1 MQRSI
6 ARRFAPLA
14 AVVAIQL
21 VIIAVAPSKAPDAEE
36 AAFAGGPAGVA
47 TLEDVE
53 SGADVGVGTGAAP
66 GSDGTTATS
75 VGGTDTGAGP
85 GGGGGGGGGGAGPGG
100 GGGGGTAA
108 QGDRSH
114 CVGDRQFDPK
124 IYPWA
129 PPCVPKFE
137 GDNGGETYQGVTAD
151 TIKIVDYVGKG
162 SEAVD
167 TILRA
172 QNAFVEVEQRQA
184 YNEAVMKF
192 INENYEL
199 YGRKVEIKIVQGNCN
214 TIPPDNACLRSEMR
228 QIAADEQPLWFK
240 WNASLSSETYDELS
254 RLGIFN
260 SGGWHFRDSFGESHA
275 PFHWDVQM
283 SGTDM
288 ARHAGQWW
296 CRQMAEHPTEYA
308 GTANATENLNGR
320 PRLLGVISTND
331 PENQASVTEDLAAE
345 LSKCGQSYGGRFYFY
360 AQDITTADQQRRA
373 AVLKMRSDGVATSI
387 MCFCDLVA
395 PAFLYAEEQQQNY
408 YPENLLV
415 GSGFMDTDAA
425 SQAYM
430 GTLGCPISARPCTFE
445 DAFGLSS
452 IAAQE
457 PRFKDRGSR
466 VWRAAGNDGDPPY
479 ASVTGDWDYWNMIA
493 SILQMTGPVIS
504 PQTVAE
510 GAARLGCR
518 GGGDTGQILRCFEPG
533 SYSWNQDMRPV
544 YWSTT
549 TPSPFNGEAGSYVE
563 LGPRIRLGD
572 YAASKWTMPG
582 KPR

>member
-14 AVVAIQL
+14 ALAAVQL
-21 VIIAVAPSKAPDAEE
+21 LIIAVAPSKAPDSGVG
-36 AAFAGGPAGVA
+36 AFAGV
-47 TLEDVE
+47 
-53 SGADVGVGTGAAP
+53 
-66 GSDGTTATS
+66 GSDVVGSEVIPSGTS
-75 VGGTDTGAGP
+75 GGATGAGSGATTGGTTGAGGAGASGATGSSGA
-85 GGGGGGGGGGAGPGG
+85 GGGGGGGD
-100 GGGGGTAA
+100 T
-108 QGDRSH
+108 SH
-114 CVGDRQFDPK
+114 CVGDRQYDPA
-124 IYPWA
+124 IEYYA
-129 PPCVPKFE
+129 PPCVPRWS
-137 GDNGGETYQGVTAD
+137 GDNGGATYQGVTAD
-151 TIKIVDYVGKG
+151 TITIVDYAGKG

-172 QNAFVEVEQRQA
+172 QGAYVELAQRRA

-192 INENYEL
+192 INDNYEL
-199 YGRKVEIKIVQGNCN
+199 YGRKLEIKIVEGNCN
-214 TIPPDNACLRSEMR
+214 SIPPDNACLRSEMR
-228 QIAADEQPLWFK
+228 QIAADHKPLWFK
-240 WNASLSSETYDELS
+240 WNSSLSSETYDELS

-275 PFHWDVQM
+275 PFHFDVQM
-283 SGTDM
+283 SGTDL

-296 CRQMAEHPTEYA
+296 CQQMASHPTEYA
-308 GTANATENLNGR
+308 GTANPAENLNGR

-331 PENQASVTEDLAAE
+331 PENQAAIEVDLKNE
-345 LSKCGQSYGGRFYFY
+345 LAKCGQSYGGRFYFY

-395 PAFLYAEEQQQNY
+395 PMFLYAEEQQQNY
-408 YPENLLV
+408 YPENIIV
-415 GSGFMDTDAA
+415 GSGFMDSDAA

-430 GTLGCPISARPCTFE
+430 GAVGCPIRARPCNFE

-452 IAAQE
+452 INAQE
-457 PRFKDRGSR
+457 PEFQDRGSR
-466 VWRAAGNDGDPPY
+466 VWQAGGGQGNPPY
-479 ASVTGDWDYWNMIA
+479 SSVTADWDYWNMIA
-493 SILQMTGPVIS
+493 SILQMAGPNIT

-518 GGGDTGQILRCFEPG
+518 GGGDTGYMLRCLEPG

-544 YWSTT
+544 YWSTQ
-549 TPSPFNGEAGSYVE
+549 TPSPYNGEDGSYVE
-563 LGPRIRLGD
+563 LGPRIRVGE
-572 YAASKWTMPG
+572 YRPEKWTMPG

>member
-14 AVVAIQL
+14 ALVVVQL
-21 VIIAVAPSKAPDAEE
+21 LIIALAPSKAPDQSVS
-36 AAFAGGPAGVA
+36 AFTGVDPSGASGPGADTSGSGSSDSSGSTPGATTPGATPGETGAGG
-47 TLEDVE
+47 
-53 SGADVGVGTGAAP
+53 
-66 GSDGTTATS
+66 
-75 VGGTDTGAGP
+75 DTGATGDAAD
-85 GGGGGGGGGGAGPGG
+85 AGD
-100 GGGGGTAA
+100 TAA
-108 QGDRSH
+108 AGDTSH
-114 CVGDRQFDPK
+114 CAGDRQYDPA
-124 IYPWA
+124 IEFYA
-129 PPCVPKFE
+129 PPCIPKFS
-137 GDNGGETYQGVTAD
+137 GDNGGATYRGVTAD
-151 TIKIVDYVGKG
+151 TITIIDYVGQG
-162 SEAVD
+162 SAAVD
-167 TILRA
+167 TILKA
-172 QNAFVEVEQRQA
+172 QGAFVENAQREAYDQAVE
-184 YNEAVMKF
+184 KF

-199 YGRKVEIKIVQGNCN
+199 YGRKVEIKLVQGNCA

-228 QIAADEQPLWFK
+228 QIAEDEQPLWFK
-240 WNASLSSETYDELS
+240 WNASVSSETYDELS
-254 RLGIFN
+254 RLGVFN

-288 ARHAGQWW
+288 ARHAGQWY
-296 CRQMAEHPTEYA
+296 CQQLKDHKTEYA
-308 GTANATENLNGR
+308 GTANPAENLNGR
-320 PRLLGVISTND
+320 DRLLGVISTND
-331 PENQASVTEDLAAE
+331 PENQATVENDLKAE
-345 LSKCGQSYGGRFYFY
+345 LGKCGVSYGGRFYFY

-373 AVLKMRSDGVATSI
+373 AVLKMRSDGTATSI

-408 YPENLLV
+408 YPENLVV

-430 GTLGCPISARPCTFE
+430 GTLGCPIAARACNFE

-457 PRFKDRGSR
+457 PKFKDRGSR
-466 VWRAAGNDGDPPY
+466 VWAASGGQGDPPY
-479 ASVTGDWDYWNMIA
+479 ESVTGDWDYFNMIA
-493 SILQMTGPVIS
+493 SILQMAGPAIT

-544 YWSTT
+544 YWSTET
-549 TPSPFNGEAGSYVE
+549 TSPYNGEVGSYIE
-563 LGPRIRLGD
+563 LGPRIRVGE
-572 YAASKWTMPG
+572 YPTQKWSMPG